1 MPLET
6 VDPIDPSALHNA
18 LVAEA
23 SDLRAAIDLARA
35 TLQQAPDGTAA
46 AALELQGV
54 ELVQLERAI
63 ARHEAGLWDRCER
76 CGSRIREERL
86 HVLPTAVHCGP
97 CAIEGVSNAQ

>member
-6 VDPIDPSALHNA
+6 VDPIDPSALHLA

-23 SDLRAAIDLARA
+23 DDLRAAIDLAR
-35 TLQQAPDGTAA
+35 TTVGAPDDGDAA

-63 ARHEAGLWDRCER
+63 ARHEAGLWNRCER

-97 CAIEGVSNAQ
+97 CAIAGATPA

>member
-6 VDPIDPSALHNA
+6 VEPIDPSVLHTA

-23 SDLRAAIDLARA
+23 TELRAAIDLARQEL
-35 TLQQAPDGTAA
+35 TTTPSEPAA

-63 ARHEAGLWDRCER
+63 ARHEAGMWNRCER
-76 CGSRIREERL
+76 CGAQIREERL

-97 CAIEGVSNAQ
+97 CAIEGAGMA